1 MLQAQDIM
9 TRQAITVNEDL
20 SVRELAK
27 ILSKNRISGA
37 PVVDDQGLVVGVV
50 TESDLIDQ
58 TKKVHIPTVVAIF
71 DSFLYLENPEHLEK
85 DLKKMAGSTIG
96 DICSRTFVSVTE
108 NTPLDELATLMSEKN
123 VHTLPVLDNQKL
135 IGVIG
140 KSDIIRTLAQGHT
153 QSD

>member
-1 MLQAQDIM
+1 
-9 TRQAITVNEDL
+9 
-20 SVRELAK
+20 
-27 ILSKNRISGA
+27 
-37 PVVDDQGLVVGVV
+37 
-50 TESDLIDQ
+50 
-58 TKKVHIPTVVAIF
+58 VAIF